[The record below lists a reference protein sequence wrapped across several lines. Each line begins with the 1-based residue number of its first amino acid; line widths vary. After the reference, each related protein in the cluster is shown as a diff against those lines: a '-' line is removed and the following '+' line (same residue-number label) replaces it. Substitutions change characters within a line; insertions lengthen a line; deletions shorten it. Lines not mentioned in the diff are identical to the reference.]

1 MSEMTE
7 KTEMTA
13 ENPVQG
19 TPAAGN
25 IVVEAIGLTKEF
37 RDFWNRPKAKAVNDI
52 DFTVREGEVV
62 GLLGPN
68 GSGKSTT
75 VKMLLGLLYP
85 TAGRLSVFGKSPRD
99 VDTKKLIG
107 YLPEESYLYKYLTA
121 YETLDFFGS
130 LFSLSAEERKKRTS
144 QLLEMVGLE
153 HAKDRPVGE
162 FSKGMIRRIGLAQAM
177 INDPAF
183 LILDEP
189 TSGLDPLG
197 CREVKDLILMLKKR
211 GKTVIVT
218 SHLLSDIEDVCD
230 RVVILYGGRIRAEG
244 TLNEL
249 LTIQSTNRITTPN
262 LPPAAME
269 KLLEVLRSNL
279 KDEEIKIDHPRMSL
293 EEFFL
298 DVVNKAQAESAET
311 YGARAGGQIADY
323 LSSGSEDANAPS
335 GQQLLDQ
342 LSGKVKEEI
351 PVKEEIK
358 EEELKP
364 AIDTTKLQALN
375 DDSLK
380 AKAPAKKEEKA
391 EEKRDLA
398 EANRKLS
405 SLLSGTG
412 NDDPSGQDNE

>member
-7 KTEMTA
+7 EKVMAA
-13 ENPVQG
+13 EPPVQE
-19 TPAAGN
+19 TSAAGN

-269 KLLEVLRSNL
+269 KLLGVLRSNL

-298 DVVNKAQAESAET
+298 DVVNKAQAESVET

-323 LSSGSEDANAPS
+323 LSSGTEDTGASS
-335 GQQLLDQ
+335 GQQLLDK
-342 LSGKVKEEI
+342 LSGKVKEEA
-351 PVKEEIK
+351 PMK
-358 EEELKP
+358 EEEKEEEIKP

-380 AKAPAKKEEKA
+380 AKAPVKQEEKA
-391 EEKRDLA
+391 EEKRNLA

-405 SLLSGTG
+405 SLLSGTDK
-412 NDDPSGQDNE
+412 DDQDNE

>member
-7 KTEMTA
+7 KTEMA
-13 ENPVQG
+13 VE

-279 KDEEIKIDHPRMSL
+279 KDEEIKVDHPRMSL
-293 EEFFL
+293 EDFFL
-298 DVVNKAQAESAET
+298 DVVNKAQAESVET

-323 LSSGSEDANAPS
+323 LSSGSEEAGNAT
-335 GQQLLDQ
+335 GQQLLDK
-342 LSGKVKEEI
+342 LSGKVKEDI
-351 PVKEEIK
+351 PVKEEEK
-358 EEELKP
+358 AEEVKP
-364 AIDTTKLQALN
+364 AIDTSRLQALN

-380 AKAPAKKEEKA
+380 AKAPVKQEEKA

-405 SLLSGTG
+405 SLLSGTDK
-412 NDDPSGQDNE
+412 DDQDNE

>member
-7 KTEMTA
+7 KTEMA
-13 ENPVQG
+13 VGN
-19 TPAAGN
+19 PAAGN

-244 TLNEL
+244 TLNDL

-269 KLLEVLRSNL
+269 KLLEVLRSSL

-293 EEFFL
+293 EDFFL
-298 DVVNKAQAESAET
+298 DVVNKAQAESVET

-323 LSSGSEDANAPS
+323 LSNGSEDANAPT
-335 GQQLLDQ
+335 GQQLLDK
-342 LSGKVKEEI
+342 LSGKVKEEE
-351 PVKEEIK
+351 PVKKTEKAEEV
-358 EEELKP
+358 KP

-380 AKAPAKKEEKA
+380 AKAPVKQEEKA

-405 SLLSGTG
+405 SLLSGT
-412 NDDPSGQDNE
+412 DKEDSSGQDNE

>member
-19 TPAAGN
+19 NPAAGN

-249 LTIQSTNRITTPN
+249 LTIQSTDRITTPS

-279 KDEEIKIDHPRMSL
+279 KDEEIRIDHPRMSL

-298 DVVNKAQAESAET
+298 DVVNKAQAESVET

-351 PVKEEIK
+351 PVKEEEK
-358 EEELKP
+358 EEEIKP
-364 AIDTTKLQALN
+364 VIDTTKLQALN

-380 AKAPAKKEEKA
+380 AKAPVKMEERA

-405 SLLSGTG
+405 SLLSGTDK
-412 NDDPSGQDNE
+412 DDQDNE